1 MLVFIDFFNIFIV
14 GFAENIIELYFFAK
28 LNGKKAKL
36 SHYILLS
43 AINNTFINL
52 VPAALPAKV

>member
-28 LNGKKAKL
+28 IKW
-36 SHYILLS
+36 
-43 AINNTFINL
+43 
-52 VPAALPAKV
+52 